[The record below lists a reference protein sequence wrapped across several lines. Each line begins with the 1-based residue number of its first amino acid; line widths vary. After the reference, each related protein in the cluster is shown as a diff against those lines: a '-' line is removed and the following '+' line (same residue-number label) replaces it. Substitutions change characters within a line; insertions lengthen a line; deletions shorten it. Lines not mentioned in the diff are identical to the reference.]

1 MANNDLPV
9 DNVLLISQ
17 KLRKTLHLQLF
28 IRGEGNHRSKLTS
41 DVAGELSDTSVS
53 CEETRSNSQ
62 AIVFSPLE
70 QQVLR
75 RRNAITENMG
85 RDLSQVTNRLWKT
98 FYQIEFGEKSINQVV
113 ERMKQRKV
121 TFKWKQLYEAKTK
134 EVAETQQRSFERI
147 KELYQKEDAK
157 RQSRQ
162 VQVCTKVPPSSNKRS
177 FYGSGPGSSFGNT
190 KSSLMKKAKIE
201 FVNSREV
208 KNLAA
213 MKNKGV
219 QRTHRFWLFE
229 PRCGMHHKKT

>member
-1 MANNDLPV
+1 MKRMVPSLIDLCVQTAV
-9 DNVLLISQ
+9 DNVRYLGDVGETDIHLLERI
-17 KLRKTLHLQLF
+17 LPHCT
-28 IRGEGNHRSKLTS
+28 
-41 DVAGELSDTSVS
+41 
-53 CEETRSNSQ
+53 
-62 AIVFSPLE
+62 LE
-70 QQVLR
+70 QLIHVE
-75 RRNAITENMG
+75 NSTEG
-85 RDLSQVTNRLWKT
+85 RDLSQVTNRLWKR

-134 EVAETQQRSFERI
+134 EVEETQQRSFERI
-147 KELYQKEDAK
+147 KQLYQKEDAK

-162 VQVCTKVPPSSNKRS
+162 VRVCTKVPPSSNKRS

-219 QRTHRFWLFE
+219 QRTHSQVSSIKPGRFSKMESCSRSKFTSRGRWRGEKGQLLRTFSL
-229 PRCGMHHKKT
+229 T